1 VQAKQNFFRDS
12 LAKQK
17 KSTAGLTPTLIS
29 FGNVNIDEMIA
40 KLVAK
45 MDDCREKIDTCDIS
59 ANAEQLKRRL
69 EVCSIIRYFFVAGS
83 WYK

>member
-1 VQAKQNFFRDS
+1 
-12 LAKQK
+12 
-17 KSTAGLTPTLIS
+17 
-29 FGNVNIDEMIA
+29 MIA